1 VEIAIAMLAQ
11 ESSPHNT
18 FETSTSFA
26 TFSVFALP
34 GCTVQSL
41 PFLLTALLAV
51 AEESGGAD
59 RAENV
64 REVWC
69 GGFDLARD
77 VLGAVVK
84 DIVCFVVLN

>member
-51 AEESGGAD
+51 AEESGEPIVLKTYVRSGA
-59 RAENV
+59 AALIWLATSSV
-64 REVWC
+64 R
-69 GGFDLARD
+69 
-77 VLGAVVK
+77 
-84 DIVCFVVLN
+84 